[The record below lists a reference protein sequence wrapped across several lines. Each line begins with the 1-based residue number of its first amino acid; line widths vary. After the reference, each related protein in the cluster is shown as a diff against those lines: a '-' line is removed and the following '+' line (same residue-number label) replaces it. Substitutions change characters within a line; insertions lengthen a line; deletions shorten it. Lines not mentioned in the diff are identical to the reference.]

1 MTLTDMPE
9 ILLTTKDLAQR
20 WQMKEQTLRHW
31 RMRGEGPRALTVG
44 RLVRFRLE
52 DVESWEAANLEAEAD
67 R

>member
-1 MTLTDMPE
+1 MDTTDVPE

-20 WQMKEQTLRHW
+20 WQIKEQTLRHW
-31 RMRGEGPRALTVG
+31 RMRREGPRALTVG

-52 DVESWEAANLEAEAD
+52 DVEAWESAQLEAGAD

>member
-20 WQMKEQTLRHW
+20 WQIKEQTLRHW

>member
-1 MTLTDMPE
+1 MTLTDSPE

-20 WQMKEQTLRHW
+20 WQIKEQTLRHW
-31 RMRGEGPRALTVG
+31 RMRGEGPRALAVG

-52 DVESWEAANLEAEAD
+52 DVEAWESAQLEAGAD